1 MPWPWA
7 LNGPGEDLRP
17 DLLVRNAFRLL
28 PSADRLY
35 IKRRRQI
42 FPLLEQE
49 HNGLFPIQPSG
60 VKIAASVNLF
70 PLFPTALVLEK
81 NLRYLSRW
89 HVSNLQTFVL
99 FFFLVTK
106 TCSFLSFRAF
116 LCKKK
121 KKGKWTVL
129 EECPWKVWTTQ
140 VARWSRRCNQL
151 NNRTTKEQPRLR

>member
-70 PLFPTALVLEK
+70 PLFPSALVLEK
-81 NLRYLSRW
+81 TCATCQDDMSL
-89 HVSNLQTFVL
+89 TFKHL
-99 FFFLVTK
+99 FFFF
-106 TCSFLSFRAF
+106 FLWLKHVLFSLSGHFCA
-116 LCKKK
+116 KK

>member
-1 MPWPWA
+1 MPWHWA

-99 FFFLVTK
+99 FFFLWLKHVLF
-106 TCSFLSFRAF
+106 CLSGHFCA
-116 LCKKK
+116 KK
-121 KKGKWTVL
+121 KKGKMDGAGRMSLKSVDHTS
-129 EECPWKVWTTQ
+129 CQ
-140 VARWSRRCNQL
+140 MVAAMQSA
-151 NNRTTKEQPRLR
+151 